1 MHCEDENPENDS
13 KQFFEKEKFEEIILD
28 VNNNIVDEKYSYS
41 DSYFEFMNATIQ
53 SIQ

>member
-1 MHCEDENPENDS
+1 MHCEGENSEDDL
-13 KQFFEKEKFEEIILD
+13 KQFFEEEEFEEIILD
-28 VNNNIVDEKYSYS
+28 VSNNIVDEEYSYS